1 MTHGTIGGRLK
12 ADLIWASGWAGL
24 SSARGWGPSALIG
37 FDRVRPVRRDPFQP
51 RRHLDITPLRL
62 ERLIRALKRWRV
74 DIVSIDEACA
84 RLVDDP
90 SRRFVSL
97 SFNGSYRDIVTSAHP
112 VLARHRVPFTV
123 YVPSAF
129 PDRIAEP
136 WWLAL
141 EIMIRQHTRINL
153 VIDRKQTFF
162 GAESAATKYQ
172 LYERLYGWMRGL
184 PPAELSAAIND
195 LYGRYGVALVAP
207 ARDDAISWDDIAL
220 LAADPLAT
228 IGSMTVNHPALA
240 NLPDDA
246 ARRDI
251 AMGRAV
257 LESALQRPVRHF
269 AFPFGDATSFG
280 RPHVE
285 MARAA
290 GFTSAVTTIPA
301 AIGRAHDALCLPRL
315 IWNDAM
321 PLRDLRVRLAG
332 Y

>member
-1 MTHGTIGGRLK
+1 MTGGTIGGRLK
-12 ADLIWASGWAGL
+12 ADLIWASGWTGL
-24 SSARGWGPSALIG
+24 AVARERGPSALIG
-37 FDRVRPVRRDPFQP
+37 FDRVRPASREAFQP
-51 RRHLDITPLRL
+51 LKHCDITPKTLD
-62 ERLIRALKRWRV
+62 RLIRALKRWRV
-74 DIVSIDEACA
+74 DIVSIDEACV
-84 RLVDDP
+84 RLAQDNA
-90 SRRFVSL
+90 RRFVSL
-97 SFNGSYRDIVTSAHP
+97 SFNGCHRDVVTSAYP

-129 PDRIAEP
+129 PDGIAEP

-141 EIMIRQHTRINL
+141 EIMIRQHARINL

-162 GAESAATKYQ
+162 IADNAAAKRE

-184 PPAELSAAIND
+184 PPAELSAALTD
-195 LYGRYGVALVAP
+195 LCTRYGVDLVAP
-207 ARDDAISWDDIAL
+207 ARDQTITWDDVAL

-228 IGSMTVNHPALA
+228 VGSMSVNHPVLA
-240 NLPDDA
+240 TLPEDI

-257 LESALQRPVRHF
+257 LESALHRPVRHF

-280 RPHVE
+280 RQHVA
-285 MARAA
+285 MAREA
-290 GFTSAVTTIPA
+290 GFVSATTTIPT
-301 AIGRAHDALCLPRL
+301 AIGSDHDALRLPRL
-315 IWNDAM
+315 MWSDAM